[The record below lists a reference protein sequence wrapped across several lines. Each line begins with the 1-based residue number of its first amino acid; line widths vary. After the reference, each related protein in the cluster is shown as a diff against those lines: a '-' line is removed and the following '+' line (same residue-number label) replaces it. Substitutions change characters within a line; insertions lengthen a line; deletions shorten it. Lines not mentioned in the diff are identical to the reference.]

1 MSLQKNLNKFIDA
14 AAVFFLRLLYPKKED
29 KNERAEA
36 LWRKL
41 REPVVY
47 LFVGGLTTVIDW
59 AATVLFTELVFKGD
73 DLTVTV
79 FGTEL
84 SYENTAANVIAFVIA
99 MLAAY
104 WMNKYL
110 VFKNTDAKPLKQFLS
125 FASSR
130 VFTFFLQIASIFV
143 FADVLEL
150 NAYAV
155 KAVVSVVV
163 IILNYIF
170 GKTIF
175 KKKEDGEG
183 GEADGKDGEGR
194 EDGGNAENRE
204 EIAGN
209 DEK

>member
-1 MSLQKNLNKFIDA
+1 MSLQKSLNTFIDA
-14 AAVFFLRLLYPKKED
+14 VAVFFLQLLYLKKED
-29 KNERAEA
+29 KKDRAAA
-36 LWRKL
+36 LWKKL

-59 AATVLFTELVFKGD
+59 AATIIFTEFVFKGD
-73 DLTVTV
+73 DLTFTL
-79 FGTEL
+79 FGSEL
-84 SYENTAANVIAFVIA
+84 SYENTAANVIAFVLA

-110 VFKNTDAKPLKQFLS
+110 VFKNSDKKPLRQFLS

-130 VFTFFLQIASIFV
+130 IFTFILQIASIFV
-143 FADVLEL
+143 FADILKL

-155 KAVVSVVV
+155 KAVVSIVV

-175 KKKEDGEG
+175 KKKEERAGETS
-183 GEADGKDGEGR
+183 D
-194 EDGGNAENRE
+194 RE
-204 EIAGN
+204 ENGDN
-209 DEK
+209 DEE

>member
-1 MSLQKNLNKFIDA
+1 MSLQKSLNTFIDA
-14 AAVFFLRLLYPKKED
+14 VAVFFLQLLYLKKED
-29 KNERAEA
+29 KKDRAAA
-36 LWRKL
+36 LWKKL

-59 AATVLFTELVFKGD
+59 AATIIFTEFVFKGD
-73 DLTVTV
+73 DLTFTL
-79 FGTEL
+79 FGSEL
-84 SYENTAANVIAFVIA
+84 SYENTAANVIAFVLA

-110 VFKNTDAKPLKQFLS
+110 VFKNSDKKPLRQFLS

-130 VFTFFLQIASIFV
+130 IFTFILQIASIIV
-143 FADVLEL
+143 FADILKL

-155 KAVVSVVV
+155 KAVVSIVV

-175 KKKEDGEG
+175 KKKEERAGETSDW
-183 GEADGKDGEGR
+183 E
-194 EDGGNAENRE
+194 EN
-204 EIAGN
+204 GDN
-209 DEK
+209 DEE